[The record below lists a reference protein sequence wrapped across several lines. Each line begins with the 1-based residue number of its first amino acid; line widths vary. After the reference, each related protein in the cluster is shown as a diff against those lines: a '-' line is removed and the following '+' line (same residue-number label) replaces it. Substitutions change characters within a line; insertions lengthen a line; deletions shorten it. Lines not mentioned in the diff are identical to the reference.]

1 MEENKKNQQQGS
13 TDNDPNEQLAD
24 DTTKD
29 KIDRHLHDI
38 NDTISEKD
46 IENINTDISS
56 SEIPGEV
63 EKKERDKDEKNEQK
77 DDKDQHKDEMP
88 TSWDIM
94 E

>member
-1 MEENKKNQQQGS
+1 MEENKKNKQQGS
-13 TDNDPNEQLAD
+13 PDNEPDELTEG
-24 DTTKD
+24 TTKN

-46 IENINTDISS
+46 IKNINTDISS
-56 SEIPGEV
+56 GEIPGGI
-63 EKKERDKDEKNEQK
+63 EKKNKDKDQKKEQK
-77 DDKDQHKDEMP
+77 DEKDQHKDEMP